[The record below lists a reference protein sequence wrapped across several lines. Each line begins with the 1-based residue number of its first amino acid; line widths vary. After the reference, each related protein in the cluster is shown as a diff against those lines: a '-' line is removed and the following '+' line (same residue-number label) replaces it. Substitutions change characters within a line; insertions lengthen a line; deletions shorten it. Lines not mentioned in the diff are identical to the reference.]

1 MRILIPTLTLAFVL
15 SLGAIFAYADEI
27 DDANVNVSLQ
37 NSAEEIENTHE
48 NATVGDENEV
58 DEGRNFFALIYDKAM
73 NNLSEIFSILAFIGT
88 LAVAFFYKR
97 GLLPLFTK
105 AVNGIGQGIGE
116 IRKESERAA
125 EESGIKIGAIAD
137 KLSAVEE
144 SFAAFSSS
152 LTALEEKLESEEAA
166 ISERKKMSVIM
177 SSQVDLL
184 YDIFMS
190 SSLPEYK
197 KEAVGAKFLQ
207 MREELNSD
215 DSREEN

>member
-1 MRILIPTLTLAFVL
+1 MRILIPALTLVL
-15 SLGAIFAYADEI
+15 LLGLGAIFACADEI
-27 DDANVNVSLQ
+27 DDVNVNASLQ
-37 NSAEEIENTHE
+37 NSAGEVENTHE
-48 NATVGDENEV
+48 SATVGDENEV
-58 DEGRNFFALIYDKAM
+58 DEGKNFFALIYDKAM

-97 GLLPLFTK
+97 GMLPLFTK
-105 AVNGIGQGIGE
+105 AVNGIGQGISE

-144 SFAAFSSS
+144 AFAAFSSS
-152 LTALEEKLESEEAA
+152 LAALEEKLESEEAA
-166 ISERKKMSVIM
+166 ISERRKMSVIM

-207 MREELNSD
+207 MREELNGD